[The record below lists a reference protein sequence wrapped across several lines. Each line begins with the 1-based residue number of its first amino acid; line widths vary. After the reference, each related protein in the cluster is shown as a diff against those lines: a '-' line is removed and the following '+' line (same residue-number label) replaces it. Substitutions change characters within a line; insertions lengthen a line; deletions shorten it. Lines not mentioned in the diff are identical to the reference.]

1 MLRTIDFFMDDQ
13 WAGAGTLSEGGRI
26 EHCNAVLSSNGDL
39 DETVTVCEAIETTIA
54 QGSPQRRV
62 SIAGHDYAW
71 SLGPTV
77 G

>member
-1 MLRTIDFFMDDQ
+1 VRRTPS
-13 WAGAGTLSEGGRI
+13 AR
-26 EHCNAVLSSNGDL
+26 EHTPLGKCDAVLSSNGDL